1 MPYLFNGKELDTE
14 TGLYYYGARY
24 YDPKVSIFVN
34 VDPLVE
40 KTMQSY
46 AYANNNPVM
55 LIDPTGKEPEDWVKR
70 KNEDGS
76 TSWVWREDIKAR
88 YQAIEAG
95 YIDYAQP
102 GYVYMAQKSFNER
115 APVRLGDNGEWHFMG
130 FIEQLTYTRY
140 HENPYLHI
148 IDHSKIPTIRR
159 TPDTNSPEYA
169 MSTPSGR
176 LALAGLE
183 GLKGATTGIATEYAL
198 AKIGLATKLSW
209 SGSSIAS
216 DGINGLGVQTSFK
229 SIPVTNT
236 VSYDISLSSKIDL
249 FHNFPLSFDNYIIN
263 NGSWA
268 QRIKDGANWYE
279 ISGSINGTKGTY
291 QIGITHGNK
300 IFHRN
305 FIPNKKNNIM
315 KLNSKENSSLIE
327 FINPRKISNEEPISI
342 LMGVHITTVLFNS
355 FEEITIELSD
365 LEELIKNLDLLY
377 SNKLKILYFQHND
390 DYLKIKFENDNGE
403 IFIKGFLM
411 DYTYSNSVNFCFE
424 VSPINILY
432 FKEKLE
438 KKINEL

>member
-1 MPYLFNGKELDTE
+1 MRERWQRIPHSRSCGVLAWLTARSNREGRITQHTEYIAFGEVLFEEHSTSKTMPYLFNGKELDTE

-130 FIEQLTYTRY
+130 FIEQLTYTGY

-305 FIPNKKNNIM
+305 FIPNKK
-315 KLNSKENSSLIE
+315 K
-327 FINPRKISNEEPISI
+327 
-342 LMGVHITTVLFNS
+342 
-355 FEEITIELSD
+355 
-365 LEELIKNLDLLY
+365 
-377 SNKLKILYFQHND
+377 
-390 DYLKIKFENDNGE
+390 
-403 IFIKGFLM
+403 
-411 DYTYSNSVNFCFE
+411 
-424 VSPINILY
+424 
-432 FKEKLE
+432 
-438 KKINEL
+438 

>member
-1 MPYLFNGKELDTE
+1 MANIFFYHPDHLGSSSYITGQDGKVSQHTEYIAFGEILFDEHNTEHTMPYLFNGKELDQE

-40 KTMQSY
+40 KTMSAY
-46 AYANNNPVM
+46 AYTYNNPIS

-102 GYVYMAQKSFNER
+102 GYVYMAQKSFNEQ

-130 FIEQLTYTRY
+130 FIEQLTYTGY

-216 DGINGLGVQTSFK
+216 DGINGLGVQTTF
-229 SIPVTNT
+229 
-236 VSYDISLSSKIDL
+236 SSKGISMGQAIDMIPK
-249 FHNFPLSFDNYIIN
+249 NFSYIGGLKKGKGFKFADPTTNNSNQILLEYGNPASRDILHSGPYIKIN
-263 NGSWA
+263 
-268 QRIKDGANWYE
+268 Q
-279 ISGSINGTKGTY
+279 NGTYIERIPLKGNPALN
-291 QIGITHGNK
+291 IGK
-300 IFHRN
+300 
-305 FIPNKKNNIM
+305 
-315 KLNSKENSSLIE
+315 
-327 FINPRKISNEEPISI
+327 
-342 LMGVHITTVLFNS
+342 
-355 FEEITIELSD
+355 
-365 LEELIKNLDLLY
+365 
-377 SNKLKILYFQHND
+377 
-390 DYLKIKFENDNGE
+390 
-403 IFIKGFLM
+403 
-411 DYTYSNSVNFCFE
+411 
-424 VSPINILY
+424 
-432 FKEKLE
+432 
-438 KKINEL
+438 